1 IVRSF
6 SSGKREG
13 GDFVCCTLSP
23 RGEWIYCVGED
34 FVLYCFSTVT
44 GKLERTLTAYVT
56 AAVRTVPSVDF
67 ARKRFKMSIEI
78 ESSDVIRLIM
88 QYLKENSLH
97 RTLATLQEETTVSL
111 NTVDSIE
118 SFVADINSGHWD
130 TVLQAIQSL
139 KLPDKTLIDLYEQ
152 VVLELIE
159 LRELGAARSLL
170 RQTDPMIMLK
180 QTQPERYIHLEN
192 LLARSYFDPREAYPD
207 GSSKEKRRAAIAQAL
222 AGEVSVVP
230 PSRLMAL
237 LGQALKWQQH
247 QGLLP
252 PGMTIDLFRGK
263 AAVKDVEE
271 EKFPTQ
277 LSRHIKFGQK
287 SHVECA
293 RFSPDGQYLV
303 TGSVDGFI
311 EDLKYQAQDNF
322 MMMDDAVLCMC
333 FSRDT
338 EMLATGAQDGKIKVW
353 KIQSGQCLRRFER
366 AHSKGVTC
374 LSFSKDSSQILS
386 ASFDQTIRIHGLKSG
401 KTLKEFRG
409 HSSFVNEATFSQD
422 GHYILSASSD
432 GTVKVWNVKTT
443 ECANTF
449 KSLGS
454 TAGTDITVNSVILL
468 PKNPEHFVV
477 CNRSNTVVIMNM
489 QGQIVRSFSSG
500 KREGGDFVCCTLSP
514 RGEWIYC
521 VGEDFVL
528 YCFSTVTGK
537 LERTLTVSE
546 DTFMTRETLISSVP
560 AVTTSSCLSIFAIST
575 GPCVSCWAADCAVS
589 VADK

>member
-1 IVRSF
+1 
-6 SSGKREG
+6 
-13 GDFVCCTLSP
+13 
-23 RGEWIYCVGED
+23 
-34 FVLYCFSTVT
+34 
-44 GKLERTLTAYVT
+44 
-56 AAVRTVPSVDF
+56 
-67 ARKRFKMSIEI
+67 MSIEI

-97 RTLATLQEETTVSL
+97 RALATLQEETTVSL

-311 EDLKYQAQDNF
+311 EVWNFTTGKIRKDLKYQAQDNF

-409 HSSFVNEATFSQD
+409 HSSFVNEATFTQD
-422 GHYILSASSD
+422 GHYIISASSD
-432 GTVKVWNVKTT
+432 GTVKVKYLLLMYFGLSI
-443 ECANTF
+443 TF
-449 KSLGS
+449 FLFCPLRSFHW
-454 TAGTDITVNSVILL
+454 DIGCLL
-468 PKNPEHFVV
+468 ALASRYKPDKAPHFGAAF
-477 CNRSNTVVIMNM
+477 SHYE
-489 QGQIVRSFSSG
+489 IVRSFSSG
-500 KREGGDFVCCTLSP
+500 KREGGDFVCCALSP

-537 LERTLTVSE
+537 LERTLTVHEKDVIGIAHHPHQNLIATYSE
-546 DTFMTRETLISSVP
+546 DGLLKLWKP
-560 AVTTSSCLSIFAIST
+560 
-575 GPCVSCWAADCAVS
+575 
-589 VADK
+589 